1 MNRLKRLVPG
11 ALGLF
16 AVLAIPTG
24 PSLLAGQEPE
34 VRRLTLEQAMRLAW
48 ENNPVTIAA
57 EAGVET
63 AEASRLEAWGSFLP
77 SLNVNGI
84 YTNSSN
90 TRFDQST
97 GRLVSTSYTA
107 QTQASYD
114 LFTAGR
120 KLLTYRSATAR
131 IESADAAYRDARFRT
146 ALETTSTYYETAA
159 AAELVRAAERRVER
173 ADQQLSFATTRLEVG
188 SATRSDLLRAEIEKG
203 NAGLALIDARSALR
217 SARLALGR
225 QIGTGGEAE
234 PLDSTLPETAPALP
248 PADTLA
254 AHAARTSPTAN
265 SAEAAWNETKAN
277 KLSSYSTYLPTVRV
291 NGGFDWFSPTY
302 PPTNR
307 SWSLRLT
314 ASIPVFN
321 GFQREA
327 NVSRAAAAERLA
339 AARARDAEISARAQ
353 AIDAAQRIE
362 SAGERVAIARRSVDL
377 AEEDLRVQTERYQIG
392 VATILEL
399 QTSQLSLADAESGFV
414 RARQQLG
421 VAIAQ
426 LEAVLGERITSN

>member
-1 MNRLKRLVPG
+1 MKHSEFVRG
-11 ALGLF
+11 ALALVAVF
-16 AVLAIPTG
+16 ACVSGPTRASAQQ
-24 PSLLAGQEPE
+24 PD
-34 VRRLTLEQAMRLAW
+34 VRRVSLDQAMRLAW

-57 EAGVET
+57 ETGVQT

-77 SLNVNGI
+77 SLTVNGV

-90 TRFDQST
+90 QRFDQST

-114 LFTAGR
+114 FFTAGR
-120 KLLTYRSATAR
+120 KVLTYRSATAR
-131 IESADAAYRDARFRT
+131 VESADAAYRDARFRT
-146 ALETTSTYYETAA
+146 ALETTSAFYEAAA
-159 AAELVRAAERRVER
+159 AAELVGAAQRRAERAE
-173 ADQQLSFATTRLEVG
+173 QQRTFATTRLEVG
-188 SATRSDLLRAEIEKG
+188 TATRSDVLRAEIEKG
-203 NAGLALIDARSALR
+203 NAELALIDARSALR

-234 PLDSTLPETAPALP
+234 PLDSTLPEAAPALP
-248 PADTLA
+248 TADSLA
-254 AHAARTSPTAN
+254 ARAARTSPTAN
-265 SAEAAWNETKAN
+265 SAEASWNETRAS
-277 KLSSYSTYLPTVRV
+277 KLSSYSTYLPTVRII
-291 NGGFDWFSPTY
+291 GGYDWFAPTY

-307 SWSLRLT
+307 SWSFRLT

-327 NVSRAAAAERLA
+327 SVSRASAAERLA
-339 AARARDAEISARAQ
+339 AVRARDAEISARAQ

-362 SAGERVAIARRSVDL
+362 SAGQRVAIARRGVEL
-377 AEEDLRVQTERYQIG
+377 AQEDLRVQEERYQIG
-392 VATILEL
+392 VATILDL
-399 QTSQLSLADAESGFV
+399 QTSQIALADAESGFV

-426 LEAVLGERITSN
+426 LETVLGERITAN